1 MDKPTIQQMK
11 QELIEEHREI
21 NIYDD
26 WADPTYEWFEEYLAT
41 RGIEWK
47 WEHNSG
53 RAREMTWS
61 GFCSQGDG
69 FSFGGKLQGRDVF
82 KFIGEKYPMIRKL
95 IDEGQWFKAT
105 WSTSHRHNHTT
116 PVEIDHETFRDM
128 AGDNP
133 LVDIWDD
140 ELSKE
145 VENFETDLEEDI
157 DSLCSMMYRKL
168 EEEYEYLTSDKL
180 VWEGIDANEL
190 NSITNDEGE
199 VTWL

>member
-1 MDKPTIQQMK
+1 
-11 QELIEEHREI
+11 
-21 NIYDD
+21 
-26 WADPTYEWFEEYLAT
+26 
-41 RGIEWK
+41 
-47 WEHNSG
+47 
-53 RAREMTWS
+53 
-61 GFCSQGDG
+61 
-69 FSFGGKLQGRDVF
+69 
-82 KFIGEKYPMIRKL
+82 
-95 IDEGQWFKAT
+95 
-105 WSTSHRHNHTT
+105 
-116 PVEIDHETFRDM
+116 M